1 MDDNN
6 PSRKLIALCPNCSG
20 DKNSLTDT
28 PKKNVA
34 PENSQKEMVCMTCAA
49 HFTIG
54 ERKIKVEGVN
64 SDEVKDVATHLM
76 KQADE
81 FEQSEKELKQKIIL
95 RKELTND
102 KIKLLFVVGGFWI
115 GAFLGLGYF
124 LLQVSTKNIDWYKY
138 IGVLFALPIFF
149 TLVGAFI
156 LKMTS
161 SLKEES
167 FLQIIRLTLNLN
179 FKGLKFLSN
188 SKNNNTS
195 P

>member
-1 MDDNN
+1 MCPQCGGHTAEFENYLKDITKK
-6 PSRKLIALCPNCSG
+6 KL
-20 DKNSLTDT
+20 D
-28 PKKNVA
+28 
-34 PENSQKEMVCMTCAA
+34 PENSPKEIMCMTCAA

-54 ERKIKVEGVN
+54 ERKFKVEGVN
-64 SDEVKDVATHLM
+64 SNEVKDVASQLL

-81 FEQSEKELKQKIIL
+81 FKQSEKDFQQKLKL

-102 KIKLLFVVGGFWI
+102 KIKQLFVVGGFWI

-124 LLQVSTKNIDWYKY
+124 LLPVSTKSIDWYKY
-138 IGVLFALPIFF
+138 LGVLFALPIFF

-179 FKGLKFLSN
+179 FKGLKFLSS
-188 SKNNNTS
+188 SKNNDE
-195 P
+195 PA